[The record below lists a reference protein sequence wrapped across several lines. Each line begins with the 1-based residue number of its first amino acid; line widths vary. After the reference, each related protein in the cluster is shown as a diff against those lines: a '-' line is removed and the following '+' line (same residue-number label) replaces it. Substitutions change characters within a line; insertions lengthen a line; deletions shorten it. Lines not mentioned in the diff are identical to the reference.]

1 MKNKKDR
8 LQHILEIIRTHK
20 VRCQEDLV
28 RELSHRGFA
37 VTQATLSRDL
47 KSLRVTKI
55 ATETGGYLYIVP
67 NSNEVKDSLL
77 TANGGPAN
85 PNNSVGFDS
94 LSFSGNIAGY
104 AGGLAYDIDMSR
116 TPEIIGT
123 IAGADTVFLVLREG
137 LSHEDA
143 RRVLQRFIPLE

>member
-94 LSFSGNIAGY
+94 LSFSG
-104 AGGLAYDIDMSR
+104 GLAYDIDMSR